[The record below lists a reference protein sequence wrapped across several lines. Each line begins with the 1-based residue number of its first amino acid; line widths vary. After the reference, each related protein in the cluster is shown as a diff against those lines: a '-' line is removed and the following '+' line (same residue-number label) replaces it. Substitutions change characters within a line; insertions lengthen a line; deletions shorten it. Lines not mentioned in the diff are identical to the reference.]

1 MLLSTT
7 ERTGEGRNGLGFCL
21 VGCFLGCP
29 QTEHPPASGSRAQGL
44 QVCAITPSREL
55 FCCRSQSPQTK
66 LVFDE
71 PRLQL
76 SQVRAKW
83 KPGLEMGSPG
93 GQMPRGSS
101 KAPSGCAGQ
110 VEAQGPF

>member
-21 VGCFLGCP
+21 VGCFLVCP